1 VVEQTRDN
9 ARWHALEAEAVSHR
23 LSVDPEFGLDESQ
36 VKQRHAEHGANL
48 LAKAQRIRPA
58 LMILNQFRD
67 FMILVLIAAAIV
79 SGIIG
84 HPRDAIAILVIVVLN
99 ATVGVV
105 QEFRAERAL
114 EALRSLAAPTA
125 RVCRAGRMLTVS
137 AKELVPGDVVS
148 LEAGSAVPADLR
160 LIEAQQ
166 LTVDE
171 SALTGE
177 SEPVAKQVDALPESD
192 VPLGDRH
199 NLLYKGSLISRGR
212 AVGIVFA
219 TGENTE
225 LGRIAG
231 LLRETAFSRTPLQQR
246 LARFGRRLA
255 LLVIGICLTI
265 FVAGILRGEP
275 LVLMFLTAVSLAVA
289 AIPEA
294 LPAVVTVAL
303 ALGARKLGRVEALI
317 RRLPA
322 VETLGSV
329 TYICADKTGTLTEN
343 RMRVDFVQ
351 IGDERHKRLSGS
363 LAKRSPWLGP
373 AMTPKMVRAE
383 IRPNSRCTS
392 SRRTGATTNSE

>member
-36 VKQRHAEHGANL
+36 VKQRRAEHGANH
-48 LAKAQRIRPA
+48 
-58 LMILNQFRD
+58 QFRD

-289 AIPEA
+289 ADA
-294 LPAVVTVAL
+294 R
-303 ALGARKLGRVEALI
+303 LGDLYMCR
-317 RRLPA
+317 
-322 VETLGSV
+322 
-329 TYICADKTGTLTEN
+329 
-343 RMRVDFVQ
+343 
-351 IGDERHKRLSGS
+351 
-363 LAKRSPWLGP
+363 
-373 AMTPKMVRAE
+373 
-383 IRPNSRCTS
+383 
-392 SRRTGATTNSE
+392 